1 MSDPTDREHT
11 GAPGGAARTLAAAF
25 GVLLVLA
32 AGALGPACLLDG
44 SPIEGAGTAGRGEGP
59 TTSGGGAVSAGGG
72 GGAVSAG
79 GSGGDPGT
87 TTSGSGGQGGGTTT
101 STTSTTT
108 STTSTTSSTT
118 STTTTS
124 TGGGECTPGCD
135 ECGKGSLDPGGPCG
149 DEAGL
154 CVVSGSCP
162 SYLVCVNNC
171 GADWCS
177 PQFKTCQE
185 GCLVMYNHMASKNLS
200 CCVRSACTAECGIAP
215 CP

>member
-1 MSDPTDREHT
+1 MSDPTDREHA

-72 GGAVSAG
+72 AVSAG
-79 GSGGDPGT
+79 GDGGAVSVGGAGGT
-87 TTSGSGGQGGGTTT
+87 TTGGSGGQGGASTT

-108 STTSTTSSTT
+108 STTSTTS
-118 STTTTS
+118 TS
-124 TGGGECTPGCD
+124 TGGGQCMSGCYD
-135 ECGKGSLDPGGPCG
+135 CGTSSLDFGGSC
-149 DEAGL
+149 DTEAGL
-154 CVVSGSCP
+154 CLASPTCQ
-162 SYLVCVNNC
+162 SYLGCVNGC
-171 GADWCS
+171 GQDWCS
-177 PQFKTCQE
+177 PGFKACQE
-185 GCLVMYNHMASKNLS
+185 SCLVTFKNTASQNLS